1 MSRNR
6 EVNDKKRNNIFAA
19 AIDYLKRNRVIIS
32 QAELAAKMGVNKDT
46 ITNIIKYRTVV
57 TEDVITKLQTASDCV
72 FNLQWLRGES
82 DVMLMEDLQRSE
94 ENTNVDPWKCS
105 EEVGQ
110 TRYGS
115 DRTFD
120 IVVAAKD
127 EVIASLKREL
137 SDKDVLIEV
146 LRQQVSDLRGM
157 LSVQDPRKK
166 MPAKDVVRQ

>member
-105 EEVGQ
+105 EEVAP

-157 LSVQDPRKK
+157 LGVQDPRKK